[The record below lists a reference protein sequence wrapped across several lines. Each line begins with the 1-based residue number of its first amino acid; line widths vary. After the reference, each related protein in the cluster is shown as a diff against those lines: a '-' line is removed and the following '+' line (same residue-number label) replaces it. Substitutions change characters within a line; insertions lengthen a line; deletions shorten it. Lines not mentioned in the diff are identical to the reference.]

1 MDKVLGGQIDH
12 AGGNL
17 LGDVQ
22 HLGLGQLHRD
32 AVLAVH
38 DEQRVGTVGPV
49 HRHATVMIKF
59 RNNPG

>member
-38 DEQRVGTVGPV
+38 DEQRVRTVGP
-49 HRHATVMIKF
+49 ATAKIKF